1 MARLGEDGMKALLR
15 VPVAIWRGTRRV
27 FGLIRDDRDV
37 RAIYGDNPNGVSEE
51 ERALNAGVISNTAM
65 NTWGM

>member
-1 MARLGEDGMKALLR
+1 MKTLLR

-37 RAIYGDNPNGVSEE
+37 RDIYGDNPNGVSEE

>member
-1 MARLGEDGMKALLR
+1 MARLREDGMKTLLR

-37 RAIYGDNPNGVSEE
+37 RDIYGDNPNGVSEE